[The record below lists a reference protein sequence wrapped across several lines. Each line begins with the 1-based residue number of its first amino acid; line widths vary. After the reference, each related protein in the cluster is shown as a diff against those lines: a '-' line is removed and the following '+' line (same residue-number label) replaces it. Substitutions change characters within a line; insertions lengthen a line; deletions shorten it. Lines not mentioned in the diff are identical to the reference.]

1 MRRAMGFA
9 SYLNG
14 QARKYNP
21 ENHHHN
27 SDLLILDFI
36 GSLVLI
42 AALVCLLSLIAV
54 QLYIRLGGVI

>member
-1 MRRAMGFA
+1 MRRAIGFA

-14 QARKYNP
+14 QARKYP
-21 ENHHHN
+21 ENHYHN
-27 SDLLILDFI
+27 SELLILDFI

-42 AALVCLLSLIAV
+42 AALVCLVSLIAV